1 MDLNNESLIT
11 TIAALFA
18 VVAIGFGLKD
28 NQEENLKVK
37 NIEALAGFSHHEGL
51 GMYVPDLC
59 QGAACCVLPADN
71 DQGYEL
77 YHEEGH

>member
-1 MDLNNESLIT
+1 MKRKILFS
-11 TIAALFA
+11 IAGIALFA
-18 VVAIGFGLKD
+18 VAIGFGLKD

-71 DQGYEL
+71 DQGYKL